1 MERTEWQLD
10 LLKEAG
16 TIGMG
21 SACRAMSTMLGD
33 QKVMVDVPD
42 ARLVSVSE
50 ASWLWGD
57 PEAPVMAAYV
67 PFVGMLSGCAVFGLP
82 VDTGQL
88 LIECVSRR
96 AGVSVNGSAFL
107 EIANIVVTSY
117 LNALAAITNCV
128 LRPSVPLVAQG
139 MAGAIIQSALALSQ
153 CTDDTLA
160 VIDTA
165 FSADQ
170 VGSCVTG
177 RLILVPEGN
186 SLDRF
191 LAAVEAAYSA

>member
-1 MERTEWQLD
+1 MEKTEWQMD

-21 SACRAMSTMLGD
+21 SACRAMSTLLGD
-33 QKVMVDVPD
+33 QKVLVEVPN
-42 ARLVSVSE
+42 ARLVNISE

-57 PEAPVMAAYV
+57 PEALVTAAYV
-67 PFVGMLSGCAVFGLP
+67 PFVGVLSGCAVFGLP
-82 VDTGQL
+82 ADTAEL
-88 LIECVSRR
+88 LMELVSRR
-96 AGVSVNGSAFL
+96 AGVIANGSAFL

-117 LNALAAITNCV
+117 LNALAAITDCV
-128 LRPSVPLVAQG
+128 LRPSVPLVAKG

-153 CTDDTLA
+153 CIDDTLA

-170 VGSCVTG
+170 MGAAVTG
-177 RLILVPEGN
+177 RLILVPEGD
-186 SLDRF
+186 SLEKF
-191 LAAVEAAYSA
+191 LAAVESAYAG